1 MLILCCWHILAQLNQ
16 LINLKLNKIMKKLVH
31 KIRLT
36 ACFFFFLW
44 NCIEIVQKKARAQV
58 CETVRTVRH
67 THLVFSCTLNGFC
80 TEKTT
85 KMLVRSP
92 PFFLLLPLHTSTQS
106 SKFRKKCTKY
116 SWNRFSYWEKKIWIS
131 NFPIKLPFF
140 GILAHSASISGRSQE
155 TMGFGEKV

>member
-1 MLILCCWHILAQLNQ
+1 
-16 LINLKLNKIMKKLVH
+16 MKKLVH

-36 ACFFFFLW
+36 AFFFSFSFFETASKLSK
-44 NCIEIVQKKARAQV
+44 KKARAQV

-85 KMLVRSP
+85 KMLVGRP

-106 SKFRKKCTKY
+106 SKFRKKVYKIFLK
-116 SWNRFSYWEKKIWIS
+116 SLFILRKKNLKFQIFLS
-131 NFPIKLPFF
+131 NYPFLEF
-140 GILAHSASISGRSQE
+140 QLTVPISGRSQE
-155 TMGFGEKV
+155 TMGFGGKVQT

>member
-1 MLILCCWHILAQLNQ
+1 MLCWHILAQLNQ

-36 ACFFFFLW
+36 AFFFFFLW

-92 PFFLLLPLHTSTQS
+92 PFFLLLPLHTTQS
-106 SKFRKKCTKY
+106 PKFRKKCTKY
-116 SWNRFSYWEKKIWIS
+116 SWNRYSLRKKKKNLKFQIFLL
-131 NFPIKLPFF
+131 NYPFF
-140 GILAHSASISGRSQE
+140 E
-155 TMGFGEKV
+155 F